1 MATARVA
8 QGNIDIG
15 KATGFEIIR
24 KQKRKQKK
32 QNEKVFPLMAFK
44 AQLKRNVRSG
54 VFWIF
59 QSTGPIYAGVSVQLQ
74 QGFGA
79 AAATLPGGFCRA
91 LARLPQGFGEAFLLS
106 LELRRI

>member
-1 MATARVA
+1 
-8 QGNIDIG
+8 
-15 KATGFEIIR
+15 
-24 KQKRKQKK
+24 
-32 QNEKVFPLMAFK
+32 MAFK

-54 VFWIF
+54 VFGYSAIT
-59 QSTGPIYAGVSVQLQ
+59 TGPIYAGVSAQLQ

-106 LELRRI
+106 LELRRV